1 MQHTVYE
8 KEMENM
14 VAGIDPAR
22 HSMQIALVSPSKEY
36 FNKTFPVSPST
47 AEIMT
52 SLIAKSTPVV
62 VEGFA
67 TTGRLFFLE
76 LLNNGYSIGELNP
89 NLGKHARILENE
101 GHSDKSDARAI
112 ARAGIYFSSRLS
124 IVSLKQNEESLAV
137 LVKTR
142 QRMKKELVADM
153 NRTHSL
159 LSETF
164 GTFYQNLKNK
174 IHSCRGRTFLKSF
187 PSLNSLLE
195 NMGTPE
201 VLETLDQEIIN
212 RLRLEKA
219 WISKTLLAALEWE
232 ITFYLEKIEFY
243 QNKLKDIEKQIAG
256 LLETI
261 DNGSLLQTVPGI
273 GTVSAATI
281 IAETRGLHR
290 FRKESKFAAYCGLA
304 PKLWQSG
311 QMKTKNMKR
320 KNYNRIL
327 KGTFYNIAFTAARV
341 NKQAKE
347 YYQKKINEGKH
358 HRQALLCLARQY
370 CRITYVMMKK
380 NEAFHAINA

>member
-1 MQHTVYE
+1 MQHAMYE

-47 AEIMT
+47 AEIMN
-52 SLIAKSTPVV
+52 SLIPKSTPVV

-76 LLNNGYSIGELNP
+76 LLEKGYSIGEMNP

-112 ARAGIYFSSRLS
+112 ARSGIYFSNRLS
-124 IVSLKQNEESLAV
+124 IISLKQNEESLAV

-159 LSETF
+159 LSETY
-164 GTFYQNLKNK
+164 GAFYQNLKSK
-174 IHSCRGRTFLKSF
+174 LHSCRGRAFLKSF
-187 PSLNSLLE
+187 PSLNRLFDNIDTVKVS
-195 NMGTPE
+195 
-201 VLETLDQEIIN
+201 ETLEPEIIEK
-212 RLRLEKA
+212 LRVEKV
-219 WISKTLLAALEWE
+219 WISETLLATLEWE
-232 ITFYLEKIEFY
+232 IIFYLEKIEFY
-243 QNKLKDIEKQIAG
+243 QSKLKDIEKQIAN
-256 LLETI
+256 LLDTI
-261 DNGSLLQTVPGI
+261 YNGSLLQTVPGI
-273 GTVSAATI
+273 GPISAATI
-281 IAETRGLHR
+281 IAETRGIHR
-290 FRKESKFAAYCGLA
+290 FQKESKFAAYCGLA

-320 KNYNRIL
+320 KNYNRVL
-327 KGTFYNIAFTAARV
+327 KGTFYNIAFTAVRV

-380 NEAFHAINA
+380 KEAFRVINA